1 MILAHDLTT
10 MVTHT
15 PTTLGKLTKRSFDTV
30 VFLGIT
36 NAGQHC
42 YRAQTNLGNTVVYTK
57 VFTDSNGSF
66 TIET

>member
-1 MILAHDLTT
+1 MILAHNLPTIDL
-10 MVTHT
+10 HT
-15 PTTLGKLTKRSFDTV
+15 PTTLSKLTKRRFDTV

-42 YRAQTNLGNTVVYTK
+42 YRAQTNLGDRVVYTK
-57 VFTDSNGSF
+57 VFITPNGAA